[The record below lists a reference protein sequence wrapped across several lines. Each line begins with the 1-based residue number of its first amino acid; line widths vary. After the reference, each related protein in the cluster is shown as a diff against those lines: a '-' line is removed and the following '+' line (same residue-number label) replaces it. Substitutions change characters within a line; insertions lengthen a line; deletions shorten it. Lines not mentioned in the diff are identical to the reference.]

1 MSLINS
7 SIAPTQQFAWRG
19 ADALCS
25 VEERDFQLLND
36 RWIVARFV
44 KSSVAIAAQGT
55 RDPLVGDDGTG
66 ELTVN

>member
-1 MSLINS
+1 MH
-7 SIAPTQQFAWRG
+7 FAVWK
-19 ADALCS
+19 
-25 VEERDFQLLND
+25 RDFQLLND

-55 RDPLVGDDGTG
+55 MDPLVGDDGTG